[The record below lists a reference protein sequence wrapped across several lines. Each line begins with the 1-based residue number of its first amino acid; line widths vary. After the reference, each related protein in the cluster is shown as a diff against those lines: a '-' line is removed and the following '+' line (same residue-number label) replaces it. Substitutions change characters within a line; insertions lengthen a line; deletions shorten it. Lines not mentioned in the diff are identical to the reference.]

1 MILISACLTGVP
13 CRYNGGCF
21 NLPKLL
27 SLVEKEV
34 AVQVCPETAGGL
46 PTPRNCIEIGENRRA
61 LESTGIDRSEE
72 IEKGILQILKTYPAD
87 TIFAAILKDKSPS
100 CGSSFI
106 YNGCF
111 TGTVISGEGL
121 FAETLRNLG
130 IPIYN
135 EINYMRLIEDA
146 F

>member
-13 CRYNGGCF
+13 CRYNGSCF

-27 SLVEKEV
+27 SLVEKGE

-46 PTPRNCIEIGENRRA
+46 PTPRNCIEIGENQKA

-72 IEKGILQILKTYPAD
+72 IEKGIMQILKIYPAN
-87 TIFAAILKDKSPS
+87 TISAAILKDKSPS

-106 YNGCF
+106 YDGNF
-111 TGTVISGEGL
+111 TGTLISGEGL
-121 FAETLRNLG
+121 FVETLRKLG

-135 EINYMRLIEDA
+135 EINHMRLIEDA